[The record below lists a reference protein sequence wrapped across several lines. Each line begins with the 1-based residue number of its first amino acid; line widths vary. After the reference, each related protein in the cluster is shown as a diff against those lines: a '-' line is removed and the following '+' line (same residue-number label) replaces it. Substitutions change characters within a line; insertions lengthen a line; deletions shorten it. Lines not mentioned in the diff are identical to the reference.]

1 MLRLISLTLKSAV
14 LLSIIMLP
22 FIIITASNIN
32 VSISGQSRCLRGF
45 PCSLDIMVQ
54 NGDKVRLSVLR
65 LYIYTPWGVFQKEVS
80 TVIDPNSSAKLNIQF
95 TIPPWASASLY
106 PVYPQLDVE
115 DPRYIGV
122 QHVMGGK
129 FLLLVEEPNIY
140 ADLTLIT
147 NTSEVSPNGWID
159 LFIAYSTTNMPS
171 GFMPR
176 LIVLA
181 NGSVRYMSVLNQTA
195 GSLSVPIKAP
205 DSQGVLVI
213 RALLDYFSGNV
224 SKDTY
229 VTIRSY
235 MIENYTRYFNLIL
248 QASEKLNTSKALY
261 LEAKRRGIVIPQN
274 ISDCMA
280 KAEISLS
287 DAYREFNSRGPR
299 VMEYVL
305 ESENQSE
312 KVLNVLV
319 KSFKEDVRSRL
330 IGVNL
335 TILKLYRLGA
345 SVDSLRNATELCS
358 RAYAF
363 LKEDFTTMDKFLK
376 DYDDAINS
384 VDQAEVKLN
393 VLERD
398 LERRMAVST
407 VALSFFS
414 VLSLVLMIGLIIT
427 IWRRKFVERI

>member
-32 VSISGQSRCLRGF
+32 VSVSGQSRCLRGF

-80 TVIDPNSSAKLNIQF
+80 TVIDPKSSAKLNIQF

-171 GFMPR
+171 
-176 LIVLA
+176 
-181 NGSVRYMSVLNQTA
+181 
-195 GSLSVPIKAP
+195 
-205 DSQGVLVI
+205 
-213 RALLDYFSGNV
+213 
-224 SKDTY
+224 
-229 VTIRSY
+229 
-235 MIENYTRYFNLIL
+235 
-248 QASEKLNTSKALY
+248 
-261 LEAKRRGIVIPQN
+261 
-274 ISDCMA
+274 
-280 KAEISLS
+280 
-287 DAYREFNSRGPR
+287 
-299 VMEYVL
+299 
-305 ESENQSE
+305 
-312 KVLNVLV
+312 
-319 KSFKEDVRSRL
+319 
-330 IGVNL
+330 
-335 TILKLYRLGA
+335 
-345 SVDSLRNATELCS
+345 
-358 RAYAF
+358 
-363 LKEDFTTMDKFLK
+363 
-376 DYDDAINS
+376 
-384 VDQAEVKLN
+384 
-393 VLERD
+393 
-398 LERRMAVST
+398 
-407 VALSFFS
+407 
-414 VLSLVLMIGLIIT
+414 
-427 IWRRKFVERI
+427 